1 MPKEGKLICIKQC
14 CNCGVDV
21 EIHHKKRLLN
31 KHIFCSRKC
40 EAEFRRRETE
50 EKHKELFV
58 QCFYCGKMFYMKKS
72 QQERYRHHFC
82 STTCASKWKETAY
95 CGAGNHQYG
104 LLGDKNSSWKSDEKI
119 TNYGYRKIRM
129 LDHPFCDCDGFV
141 FEHRLV
147 AEKYLLTDEN
157 SITIGN
163 TRYLSPEYVVHHIDR
178 NKLNNDV
185 SNLVVMTKSEHARLH
200 ALKNK

>member
-58 QCFYCGKMFYMKKS
+58 QCFYCGKMFYMKS
-72 QQERYRHHFC
+72 H
-82 STTCASKWKETAY
+82 SKRGTSIIFALQRV
-95 CGAGNHQYG
+95 HQNG
-104 LLGDKNSSWKSDEKI
+104 KRLHIAELEIINMDFLVI
-119 TNYGYRKIRM
+119 KIR
-129 LDHPFCDCDGFV
+129 H
-141 FEHRLV
+141 
-147 AEKYLLTDEN
+147 
-157 SITIGN
+157 GN
-163 TRYLSPEYVVHHIDR
+163 LMKR
-178 NKLNNDV
+178 
-185 SNLVVMTKSEHARLH
+185 
-200 ALKNK
+200 